1 MRATPEPDFAAYVQA
16 RQQTLLRA
24 AYLVCGDRQ
33 LAEDL
38 LQDALVKLA
47 ARWRTVREEH
57 PDAFVR
63 RILYRDAVSSWRKRR
78 REVVTPITAYAACP
92 TLVPDETAT
101 VDARVDLWRALD
113 TLSPRQRA
121 VLVLRFFDDRS
132 VAETADALG
141 VSEGTVKSTTH
152 DALARMRAALPDIRT
167 PEELSTDGGAR

>member
-78 REVVTPITAYAACP
+78 REVLTEPIPYA
-92 TLVPDETAT
+92 VPAPDPAPG
-101 VDARVDLWRALD
+101 VGDRLDLWRALD
-113 TLSPRQRA
+113 TLTPRQRA